1 MLDTAATRGACACDA
16 RLVSPM
22 RDSRRIDFYTR
33 REPDPL
39 LDVGVGHALLERAA
53 QAGEGSLM
61 LWRPVLPTLSLGR
74 LDIRD
79 ARSIALA
86 ALAREAGATVVRR
99 LAGGR
104 AATLDGGCLCLGWA
118 QPQARL
124 ESSSAR
130 YQLAADVITGA
141 LRDLGVEGSLGEA
154 PGEWCPGAW
163 SVQGPGGKLAGLA
176 QRQIGGG
183 AWCEALI
190 VIERPPAL
198 QLLSRRVHELLGIPW
213 REDAQG
219 QLARVVPGER
229 DLHARLSDAIVRAL
243 RREWPAL
250 EERPLPVAVHDRA
263 LRISAE
269 HRWP

>member
-1 MLDTAATRGACACDA
+1 
-16 RLVSPM
+16 
-22 RDSRRIDFYTR
+22 
-33 REPDPL
+33 
-39 LDVGVGHALLERAA
+39 
-53 QAGEGSLM
+53 M
-61 LWRPVLPTLSLGR
+61 LWRPLLPVLSLGR
-74 LDIRD
+74 LDIRGR
-79 ARSIALA
+79 RSIELA

-104 AATLDGGCLCLGWA
+104 AATLDTGCLCLGWA

-124 ESSSAR
+124 EGSSAR
-130 YQLAADVITGA
+130 YQLAADVIIGA
-141 LRDLGVEGSLGEA
+141 LRDLGIEGFLGEA

-190 VIERPPAL
+190 VIERPLAL
-198 QLLSRRVHELLGIPW
+198 QLLSQRVHELLDIPW

-219 QLARVVPGER
+219 ELATVLPGDP

-250 EERPLPVAVHDRA
+250 EECALPVVVHDRA
-263 LRISAE
+263 LRLSAD

>member
-1 MLDTAATRGACACDA
+1 
-16 RLVSPM
+16 M

-39 LDVGVGHALLERAA
+39 LDVGVCHALLERAA

>member
-1 MLDTAATRGACACDA
+1 MVL
-16 RLVSPM
+16 
-22 RDSRRIDFYTR
+22 YTR
-33 REPDPL
+33 SEPDPL
-39 LDVGVGHALLERAA
+39 LDVGVSHALLERAA
-53 QAGEGSLM
+53 EAGAGSLR
-61 LWRPVLPTLSLGR
+61 LWHPLLPALSLGR

-79 ARSIALA
+79 RRSIELA
-86 ALAREAGATVVRR
+86 TLAREAGATVVRR

-104 AATLDGGCLCLGWA
+104 AATLDAGCLCLGWA

-124 ESSSAR
+124 ERSSAR
-130 YQLAADVITGA
+130 YRLTADMIIGA
-141 LRDLGVEGSLGEA
+141 LRDLGIEGSLGEA

-176 QRQIGGG
+176 QRQIGGS

-190 VIERPPAL
+190 VVERPPAL
-198 QLLSRRVHELLGIPW
+198 QLLSQRVHELLDIPW

-219 QLARVVPGER
+219 ELARVLPGEP

-250 EERPLPVAVHDRA
+250 EERALPVVVHDRA
-263 LRISAE
+263 LRLSAD